1 MREKKRKK
9 KKWLWI
15 VLSIIGVLVLGTG
28 GYAFY
33 LYKTAADT
41 VASIH
46 EDIGRDKS
54 DKRTEEVKFTE
65 KDPI

>member
-1 MREKKRKK
+1 MRETKKKK

-15 VLSIIGVLVLGTG
+15 TLSIIGILVLSTG

-33 LYKTAADT
+33 LYKSAADT

-46 EDIGRDKS
+46 EDINRGKY
-54 DKRTEEVKFTE
+54 
-65 KDPI
+65 